1 MSDDETS
8 SHSSQSSLSIDDES
22 MPENV
27 IRPYQFE
34 PEFSSSEENVEE
46 GELVGERQHDDENF
60 RVRNLAW
67 CTCGNCQILNRN
79 EECTCCS
86 EFPQIC
92 DKNKEAVKMGEVAE
106 APVCIT
112 QHPGFQ
118 AVCLN
123 RWVLHTAWYQYKQQY
138 SQSYEGPQH
147 KLNRHIAY
155 RQLVRWCWGVLGKE
169 MRVSLPSCAIA
180 NVKGIVVM

>member
-22 MPENV
+22 IPENV

-34 PEFSSSEENVEE
+34 PGFSSNEENVEE
-46 GELVGERQHDDENF
+46 GELVGSVNTTMKIFVSEI
-60 RVRNLAW
+60 W
-67 CTCGNCQILNRN
+67 T
-79 EECTCCS
+79 

-92 DKNKEAVKMGEVAE
+92 DKNKEAVEMGEVAE

-118 AVCLN
+118 AVFLN
-123 RWVLHTAWYQYKQQY
+123 RWVLQTDWYQYKHQY

-169 MRVSLPSCAIA
+169 MRVPLPSCAVCCIRA
-180 NVKGIVVM
+180 HFPPPGLEDDFQFEGFHFPDE